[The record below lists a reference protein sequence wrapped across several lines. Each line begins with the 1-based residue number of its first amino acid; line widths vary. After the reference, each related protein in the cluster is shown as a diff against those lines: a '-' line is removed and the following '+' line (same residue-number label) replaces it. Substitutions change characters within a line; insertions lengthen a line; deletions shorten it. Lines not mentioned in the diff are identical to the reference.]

1 MVLLLSA
8 CGGKEPA
15 PPTPDDPTPVNPPT
29 PPAPEKD
36 TQAPAISVKASQ
48 VNVIAGAVATLGS
61 GELKL

>member
-8 CGGKEPA
+8 CGGTEP
-15 PPTPDDPTPVNPPT
+15 VPPT
-29 PPAPEKD
+29 PPSPGKD

>member
-1 MVLLLSA
+1 MALLLSA
-8 CGGKEPA
+8 CGGTEPV
-15 PPTPDDPTPVNPPT
+15 PPTPT
-29 PPAPEKD
+29 PPAPGKD

>member
-8 CGGKEPA
+8 CGGKEPV

-29 PPAPEKD
+29 PAKD

>member
-15 PPTPDDPTPVNPPT
+15 SPT
-29 PPAPEKD
+29 PPSPAKD

-48 VNVIAGAVATLGS
+48 VNVITGAVATLGS